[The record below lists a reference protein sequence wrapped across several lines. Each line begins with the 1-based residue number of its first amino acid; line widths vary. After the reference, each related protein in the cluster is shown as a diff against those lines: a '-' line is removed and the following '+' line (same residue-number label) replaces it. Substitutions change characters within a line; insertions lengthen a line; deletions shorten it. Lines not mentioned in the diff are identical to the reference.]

1 MMNKQFLRK
10 LDDTDFYAVIQETLG
25 ASIVF
30 FSNEGCNSCRYWKAL
45 LDQLAGTRPT
55 LNIFEVDAQQS
66 MGLTREYEVFHL
78 PSLFVFVNGQYHA
91 PLQCEARLDTID
103 HSLDK
108 VLAAPA
114 QDAP

>member
-1 MMNKQFLRK
+1 MNKQAIQVLN
-10 LDDTDFYAVIQETLG
+10 DADFYSVIQETPG

-30 FSNEGCNSCRYWKAL
+30 FSSEGCNSCRYWKAM
-45 LDQLAGTRPT
+45 LDQLAEVRPT
-55 LNIFEVDAQQS
+55 LNIFEIDAQQS
-66 MGLTREYEVFHL
+66 MGLAQEYEIFHL

-103 HSLDK
+103 HALDK

>member
-1 MMNKQFLRK
+1 MNKQSVQALN
-10 LDDTDFYAVIQETLG
+10 DTDFYSVIQESLG

-30 FSNEGCNSCRYWKAL
+30 FSSEVCNSCRYWKAL
-45 LDQLAGTRPT
+45 LGQLADLRPT

-66 MGLTREYEVFHL
+66 GGLAQEYEVFHL

-103 HSLDK
+103 HALDK

>member
-1 MMNKQFLRK
+1 MNNQSMQALN
-10 LDDTDFYAVIQETLG
+10 DTNFYSVIQETQG

-30 FSNEGCNSCRYWKAL
+30 FSSEGCNSCRYWKSL
-45 LDQLAGTRPT
+45 LEQLVDTRPT

-78 PSLFVFVNGQYHA
+78 PSLFVFINGQYHA

-103 HSLDK
+103 HTLDK

>member
-1 MMNKQFLRK
+1 MNKQSMLP
-10 LDDTDFYAVIQETLG
+10 LNDTDFYSVIQETRG

-30 FSNEGCNSCRYWKAL
+30 FSSEGCNSCRYWKAL
-45 LDQLAGTRPT
+45 LHQLAEVRPS

-66 MGLTREYEVFHL
+66 MGLAQEYEVFHL

-91 PLQCEARLDTID
+91 PLQCEARLETID
-103 HSLDK
+103 HTLDS